1 VFDLEIPDWAHAV
14 VEGPGGPLILEGALD
29 GRRIIVLNF
38 DWMLFDLPRMQAFP
52 LLLSNAVAE
61 LNPLALPSSVPMGE
75 SVLLRPLAGAS
86 EVTVRMPDGSH
97 RDFSLERGAVS
108 FAETQQAGRY
118 TVQWRGE
125 TEGEAL
131 ASFNVNVSSHIQSDV
146 TPSTYSFGQGLT
158 TRGSL
163 QAPVPGLQ
171 LWPYLVLL
179 MLSLLTVEW
188 VYFSRRS

>member
-1 VFDLEIPDWAHAV
+1 
-14 VEGPGGPLILEGALD
+14 
-29 GRRIIVLNF
+29 
-38 DWMLFDLPRMQAFP
+38 
-52 LLLSNAVAE
+52 

-86 EVTVRMPDGSH
+86 EVTVRMPDGSQ

-158 TRGSL
+158 TRGLL